1 MALKP
6 SDIFSTSEFE
16 SYDRNNKVGTIESML
31 SGVASGLIA
40 IPKGFFSL
48 GASLM
53 DLGVNSG
60 KAAAVEQWFD
70 DLTEFDEKA
79 EATAAGKITEALV
92 NIGIPGGL
100 AFKSASGLAKTAM
113 LAGKNKKYVKLSNK
127 DLIGAA
133 DEALELTAKGKGRQF
148 IAGAIGGGIA
158 EGVFVGDA
166 EKIGTF
172 GDLLGGPTKIDRSDT
187 DPNATREI

>member
-1 MALKP
+1 MALSIDLTTNRDGGP
-6 SDIFSTSEFE
+6 E
-16 SYDRNNKVGTIESML
+16 NKIGVFESML

-79 EATAAGKITEALV
+79 EATAAGKITELLV

-100 AFKSASGLAKTAM
+100 AFKGASNLAK
-113 LAGKNKKYVKLSNK
+113 
-127 DLIGAA
+127 
-133 DEALELTAKGKGRQF
+133 
-148 IAGAIGGGIA
+148 
-158 EGVFVGDA
+158 
-166 EKIGTF
+166 
-172 GDLLGGPTKIDRSDT
+172 LLCLQVRIQNT
-187 DPNATREI
+187 

>member
-1 MALKP
+1 MADFE
-6 SDIFSTSEFE
+6 SIFSTNNAE
-16 SYDRNNKVGTIESML
+16 SNNRVGTIESML

-60 KAAAVEQWFD
+60 KAAAVEKWFD

-92 NIGIPGGL
+92 NIGVPGGI
-100 AFKSASGLAKTAM
+100 AFKSASGLAKASM
-113 LAGKNKKYVKLSNK
+113 LAGRNNKYVKLGNK
-127 DLIGAA
+127 SL
-133 DEALELTAKGKGRQF
+133 KKYMKKYQ
-148 IAGAIGGGIA
+148 
-158 EGVFVGDA
+158 
-166 EKIGTF
+166 K
-172 GDLLGGPTKIDRSDT
+172 
-187 DPNATREI
+187 

>member
-1 MALKP
+1 MLTLDQLN
-6 SDIFSTSEFE
+6 SDNSSSRGNRI
-16 SYDRNNKVGTIESML
+16 GTIESML

-48 GASLM
+48 GASIM

-79 EATAAGKITEALV
+79 EATAAGKITELLV

-100 AFKSASGLAKTAM
+100 AFKSASGIAK
-113 LAGKNKKYVKLSNK
+113 
-127 DLIGAA
+127 
-133 DEALELTAKGKGRQF
+133 R
-148 IAGAIGGGIA
+148 
-158 EGVFVGDA
+158 
-166 EKIGTF
+166 
-172 GDLLGGPTKIDRSDT
+172 
-187 DPNATREI
+187 NACR